1 MNFGT
6 SYKLTSV
13 NNFWFS
19 ACRHCVVF
27 FAVAKGDWV
36 MCVGTGSWALSGETF
51 LAWRSGLD
59 LEAEEEGWG
68 LSSSSPSSS
77 STMILS
83 AIEAGATAIQNA
95 GFLKYK
101 QAEWDQNRMT
111 HKHQN
116 FSVFMICTIFT
127 LAQKKVTNSGHVGTS
142 DYLNTKAGTCSVNR
156 VQQTQDIFIWFQRE
170 PVSGHIHM
178 KDLKHRQL

>member
-127 LAQKKVTNSGHVGTS
+127 LAQKKGDKFWPCGHFWLFKYQSRDLHCEQSSTNPGYFYLVSKRTS
-142 DYLNTKAGTCSVNR
+142 FRSYSHERSET
-156 VQQTQDIFIWFQRE
+156 
-170 PVSGHIHM
+170 
-178 KDLKHRQL
+178 